1 MALGGACFSNVAID
15 RIRKLKVVNSA
26 GSLTRLLGAPN
37 TRVSFW
43 LQVRVNGG
51 IYRSIRTRH
60 ITAELHVSCLSRNL
74 FRRMVSGP
82 NGCMALIGCGLR
94 QNSIF
99 LAALGL
105 S

>member
-1 MALGGACFSNVAID
+1 MVKAV
-15 RIRKLKVVNSA
+15 
-26 GSLTRLLGAPN
+26 GSLTRPLGVPN
-37 TRVSFW
+37 THVSFW
-43 LQVRVNGG
+43 RQVRVNGG

-74 FRRMVSGP
+74 FRRLVSGP
-82 NGCMALIGCGLR
+82 NVCMALIGCGLR

>member
-1 MALGGACFSNVAID
+1 MAEAV
-15 RIRKLKVVNSA
+15 
-26 GSLTRLLGAPN
+26 GSLSRSLGVPN
-37 TRVSFW
+37 TPVPFW
-43 LQVRVNGG
+43 LQVRVNDG

-60 ITAELHVSCLSRNL
+60 ITAELQVSCLSRNL